1 MASYRKR
8 GKVWYYRFV
17 DADGVKREEKG
28 CTDRRATEE
37 LARHRES
44 EAAKIR
50 AGILDPRELAFRNH
64 AASPLE
70 EHIVQ
75 YRASLFARG
84 NKPKHARQM
93 AEYARRVVAL
103 AKVGRLSDLA
113 PGRVQDALK
122 ALRDEGLS
130 LETVNRHRT
139 AIRAFS
145 RWCWKDG
152 RTRTDLLVSVTGFN
166 AKEDRRHDRRTLG
179 VDELRRLIDAA
190 HNGPRWVKMSGPARA
205 LCYRLAVGTGLR
217 YSEIM
222 SITPESFDW
231 MTSPAAVRVAA
242 GYTKN
247 GEPATLPLPSDLA
260 DDLAPYVATIAPG
273 EPIFPLTVDKGA
285 KMLRADL
292 ARAGIPYRDAG
303 GLVFDFH
310 ALRCQCATL
319 ADQAGVTPRVVQ
331 KLMRHSTLELTGRY
345 TRPRAVDLNRATESL
360 PSLRPDPD
368 RSNASTLGATGTENN
383 FAHRQPSNGDNL
395 SGSNPVPDRTGE
407 QPISEDFAHHLPTG
421 GDADRRMESD
431 TGGTI
436 GSVVSLQTSRKSKE
450 KGDLGGESRDVSA
463 SDGSAPRRTRT
474 YNPLI
479 KSQLLCQL
487 S

>member
-1 MASYRKR
+1 MHRPP
-8 GKVWYYRFV
+8 G
-17 DADGVKREEKG
+17 DGG
-28 CTDRRATEE
+28 TGPP
-37 LARHRES
+37 RES

-70 EHIVQ
+70 EHIVRH
-75 YRASLFARG
+75 RASLFAGGASRSMD
-84 NKPKHARQM
+84 QM

-103 AKVGRLSDLA
+103 AKVDRLSDLA

-152 RTRTDLLVSVTGFN
+152 RTRTDLLASVTGFN

-190 HNGPRWVKMSGPARA
+190 HNGPQWVKMSGPARA

-231 MTSPAAVRVAA
+231 MTSPATVRVAA

-368 RSNASTLGATGTENN
+368 RSNASTLAATGTEDS
-383 FAHRQPSNGDNL
+383 FAHRQPSDPIG
-395 SGSNPVPDRTGE
+395 PAAVEYRE
-407 QPISEDFAHHLPTG
+407 IRVECQPISERFAHYLPTG
-421 GDADRRMESD
+421 GDGDRGM
-431 TGGTI
+431 
-436 GSVVSLQTSRKSKE
+436 SRILAERLVPSCP
-450 KGDLGGESRDVSA
+450 SRQVA
-463 SDGSAPRRTRT
+463 SPR
-474 YNPLI
+474 
-479 KSQLLCQL
+479 K
-487 S
+487 